1 MENGLLIGSSSP
13 NGLYQNFPNFD
24 KFPIQG
30 SSSSTLSLGVLAPF
44 YDPFDPFQPSSINGC
59 SNNRFHLNA
68 SIPSGSNGANHV
80 MHGGQ
85 NVGFLNYPPRI
96 LLEALNQGQNFQPK
110 NYQAFGST
118 NVNLSDEVSCLT
130 KEGGNRKKVESKRRR
145 MHQKRTKKVHQT
157 PIIVKGQW
165 ATEEDR
171 LLVQLVKEYG
181 EKKWSHIAQM
191 LNGRMGKQCRE
202 RWHNHLRPDIKKD
215 LWSEEEEMKLIEVH
229 RQIGNKWAAIA
240 REMPGRTE
248 NTIKNHWNAT
258 KRRRFSKRKGQYS
271 SLLQDYIK
279 SLPSDSTVND
289 GQKGPSSDSN
299 LRILDNT
306 DLEEDNKDQKGPTSD
321 SDKVADYQIYEKMA
335 VEEDD
340 FGSMLNESNKAELV
354 MEMKMMPAGLMDK
367 EMSFDLEIKGS
378 WAIAQVVMKRVL
390 LGVKLEIKGSWAIAQ
405 VVMKRVLLGVKV

>member
-1 MENGLLIGSSSP
+1 MEFDINFNENPTFCQSFSPEKNSKPQMENGLLIGSSLP

-30 SSSSTLSLGVLAPF
+30 SSSSNLSLAVLAPF
-44 YDPFDPFQPSSINGC
+44 YDPFIPFQTSSINGC

-96 LLEALNQGQNFQPK
+96 LLEALNQDQTFQPK
-110 NYQAFGST
+110 NYQTFGST

-145 MHQKRTKKVHQT
+145 MQ
-157 PIIVKGQW
+157 QW
-165 ATEEDR
+165 APEEDR
-171 LLVQLVKEYG
+171 LLVKLVKEYG

-215 LWSEEEEMKLIEVH
+215 IWSEEEEMKLIEVH

-248 NTIKNHWNAT
+248 NTIKNHWNAA
-258 KRRRFSKRKGQYS
+258 KRRRFSKCKGQYS
-271 SLLQDYIK
+271 CLLQDYIK
-279 SLPSDSTVND
+279 SLPSDSTVTD
-289 GQKGPSSDSN
+289 GQESPSSDSN
-299 LRILDNT
+299 LRIVDNT
-306 DLEEDNKDQKGPTSD
+306 DLEEDNKDQKDPTSD
-321 SDKVADYQIYEKMA
+321 SNKAVDYQFYEKMA

-340 FGSMLNESNKAELV
+340 FGSMLNESNKTELEIE
-354 MEMKMMPAGLMDK
+354 MEMMPAELMDK
-367 EMSFDLEIKGS
+367 EMSFDVNNKDMDLLEMLCQGIF
-378 WAIAQVVMKRVL
+378 
-390 LGVKLEIKGSWAIAQ
+390 
-405 VVMKRVLLGVKV
+405 

>member
-1 MENGLLIGSSSP
+1 MTLTLSLLSFSSCMEFDTNFNENPTFYQSFSPEKPQMENGLLMGSSSP
-13 NGLYQNFPNFD
+13 NGLYQNFPYFD

-30 SSSSTLSLGVLAPF
+30 SSSSNLSLGVLAPF
-44 YDPFDPFQPSSINGC
+44 NDRFDPFQPSSINGC

-80 MHGGQ
+80 MHDGQ

-96 LLEALNQGQNFQPK
+96 LLEALNQDQTFQPK
-110 NYQAFGST
+110 NYQTFGST

-145 MHQKRTKKVHQT
+145 MQ
-157 PIIVKGQW
+157 QW
-165 ATEEDR
+165 ALEEDR

-181 EKKWSHIAQM
+181 DKKWSHIAQM

-215 LWSEEEEMKLIEVH
+215 IWSEEEEMKLIEVH
-229 RQIGNKWAAIA
+229 RQLGNKWAAIA

-258 KRRRFSKRKGQYS
+258 KRRRISKRKRQYS

-279 SLPSDSTVND
+279 SLPSDSTVTD
-289 GQKGPSSDSN
+289 GQESLSSDSI
-299 LRILDNT
+299 LRIIDNT
-306 DLEEDNKDQKGPTSD
+306 DLEEDNKDQKDPTSH
-321 SDKVADYQIYEKMA
+321 SDKAVDYQIYEKMA

-340 FGSMLNESNKAELV
+340 FGSMHNESYKVKLE
-354 MEMKMMPAGLMDK
+354 MEMEMMPAELMDK
-367 EMSFDLEIKGS
+367 EMSFDVNNKDMDLLEMLCQGIF
-378 WAIAQVVMKRVL
+378 
-390 LGVKLEIKGSWAIAQ
+390 
-405 VVMKRVLLGVKV
+405 